1 MAYSWPRDP
10 NDIDPQE
17 DGYDRQ
23 HFRHANQCLSSHQ
36 VKLGFDELVEE
47 INNKNPLCESDKE
60 ESPLF
65 MIGAPNLASKWQSI
79 HGAHPRHLNEFTSQ
93 NPDFSHFQ
101 YGKTSAIG
109 FNPTVLPTHE
119 ITDEG
124 DSWRNPTETYHSAK
138 DPRFNTLIQS
148 STGLDNHNLQRQL
161 GNEHHNCHREL
172 ESSVLP
178 HFSPYSMDSILN
190 RDNKG
195 SGDVSLVEPSLM
207 SPNDPLL
214 PGAWK
219 STLPEN
225 VEVCAIHMNMETIAQ
240 ERIGLIDN
248 KVK

>member
-1 MAYSWPRDP
+1 MAYNWPRDP

-17 DGYDRQ
+17 DGYDQ
-23 HFRHANQCLSSHQ
+23 QYFRHANQCLSSHQ

-47 INNKNPLCESDKE
+47 IKNKNPLCESDKE

-65 MIGAPNLASKWQSI
+65 MLGTPNLASKCQSI

-109 FNPTVLPTHE
+109 FNPTVLSTHQ

-138 DPRFNTLIQS
+138 DPRFNTLTQS
-148 STGLDNHNLQRQL
+148 STGLDNHNLQRQP

-172 ESSVLP
+172 ESSVHP
-178 HFSPYSMDSILN
+178 HFSLYSMDSILN

-195 SGDVSLVEPSLM
+195 NGDVSLVEPSLM
-207 SPNDPLL
+207 SPNDPFL
-214 PGAWK
+214 PGSWE
-219 STLPEN
+219 STSLEN
-225 VEVCAIHMNMETIAQ
+225 VEVCAKHMNMETIAQ

-248 KVK
+248 NLK